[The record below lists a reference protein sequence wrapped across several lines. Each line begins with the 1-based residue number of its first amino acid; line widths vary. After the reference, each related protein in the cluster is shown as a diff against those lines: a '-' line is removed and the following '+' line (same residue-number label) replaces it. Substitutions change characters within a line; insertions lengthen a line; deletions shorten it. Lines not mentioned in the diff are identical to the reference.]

1 MFIRGASRSSSSY
14 SLILLT
20 GSWLYLSYS
29 LLALLVNGAAVATNT
44 GTVSDCAPSKLPET
58 KKKLFFNL

>member
-1 MFIRGASRSSSSY
+1 MFIRGTSRSSSSY

-44 GTVSDCAPSKLPET
+44 GTVSDCAPSKFPASAAKNPL
-58 KKKLFFNL
+58 